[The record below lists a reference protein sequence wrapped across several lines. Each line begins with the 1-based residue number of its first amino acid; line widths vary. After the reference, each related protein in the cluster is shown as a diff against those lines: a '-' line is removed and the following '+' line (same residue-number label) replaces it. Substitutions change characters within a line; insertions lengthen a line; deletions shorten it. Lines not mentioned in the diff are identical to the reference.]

1 MLELELPHDCL
12 GVVVVVRTASCL
24 DVRVRPASCLDV
36 TEFCVTTAS
45 IRLGVRVTTTSCL
58 DGRIATAGVSCS
70 GVVIRTDSCLCVR
83 ADSCLGVG

>member
-1 MLELELPHDCL
+1 MTSECH
-12 GVVVVVRTASCL
+12 TSCSTVKL
-24 DVRVRPASCLDV
+24 ALIEVFNLTNKSKYV

-70 GVVIRTDSCLCVR
+70 GVVIRTDSCLYVR
-83 ADSCLGVG
+83 ADSCVDDDAT